1 MQRRPHSTREKG
13 EDAHTHEHE
22 HAHEHEH
29 GEHGHD
35 HKHGLFTAHSHED
48 HAQEAEQL
56 ITALQRGDR
65 GSRITIIGLLSN
77 IGLTA
82 VKGVAG
88 WAMHSANAGHSLSDL
103 LGDFVVLICWRLSR
117 KPSSERYPFGYAKW
131 ESVGTTTV
139 SLLLIGGALGIGFHS
154 YHLLLH
160 ALSDAAATMP
170 AGPLHTMLVNVTAV
184 APDVPEILVEEH
196 THGVDV
202 NAAWFAG
209 LSIAAKEVLYRA
221 TKKVALEE
229 QSPVLLANAVHHRS
243 DVYGSA
249 VALFAILGSWVWPA
263 LPLDPLG
270 GLLVSIVIL
279 KQGFDLLVGSWNDL
293 IDRGV
298 SPSTRNSLRKSLEPL
313 MVSRATTDSEIAAL
327 LDIKD
332 IRARRAGSVMYVDLT
347 AVVPGSTTIS
357 GAASLEDKITETLR
371 KAKKEVTDV
380 RVRFE
385 PEERARQS

>member
-1 MQRRPHSTREKG
+1 MQRRTHSTQKKG
-13 EDAHTHEHE
+13 EDAHTAHD
-22 HAHEHEH
+22 HAHEH

-35 HKHGLFTAHSHED
+35 HKHGLFAGHSHED

-170 AGPLHTMLVNVTAV
+170 AGPLHTMLVNVTSV

-209 LSIAAKEVLYRA
+209 LSIVAKEVLYRA

-270 GLLVSIVIL
+270 GLLVSVVIL
-279 KQGFDLLVGSWNDL
+279 KQGFDLLIGSWNDL

-298 SPSTRNSLRKSLEPL
+298 SSSTRTSLRKSLEPL
-313 MVSRATTDSEIAAL
+313 VVSRATADPEIAAL
-327 LDIKD
+327 LDVKD

-357 GAASLEDKITETLR
+357 GAATLEYKISDTLR
-371 KAKKEVTDV
+371 KAKKEITDV